1 MQLSTREERSIGKM
15 NNCDETVYTLDDVVG
30 ILKTSKQ
37 QVRKMLKNGEL
48 KGFKLGKYK
57 WKVPRAELERYIKE
71 RMM

>member
-1 MQLSTREERSIGKM
+1 M

-71 RMM
+71 KMM